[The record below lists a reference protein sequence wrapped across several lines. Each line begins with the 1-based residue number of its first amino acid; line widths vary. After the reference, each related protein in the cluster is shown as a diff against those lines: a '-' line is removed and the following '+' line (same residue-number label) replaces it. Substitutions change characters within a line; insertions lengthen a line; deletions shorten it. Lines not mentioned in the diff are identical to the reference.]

1 MDARIDVNITFDEN
15 NQIRVLSQEKYR
27 ETEAMK
33 SETIDF
39 LKKIMSFNDM
49 VTTLIEVLD
58 SQAQKIEDAK
68 LKAVGAR
75 NKIEGE
81 EDNRRAKE
89 QELKTLINEKRLLLE
104 RYATQ
109 SLSVSTCLTLMS
121 LFRRLTFEYESLQKV
136 ENDQKLTIE
145 KLSNNES

>member
-1 MDARIDVNITFDEN
+1 MDGRIDVNITLDEN

-89 QELKTLINEKRLLLE
+89 
-104 RYATQ
+104 
-109 SLSVSTCLTLMS
+109 
-121 LFRRLTFEYESLQKV
+121 
-136 ENDQKLTIE
+136 
-145 KLSNNES
+145 

>member
-1 MDARIDVNITFDEN
+1 MDGRIDVNITFDEN

-27 ETEAMK
+27 ETEQMK
-33 SETIDF
+33 TETIDF
-39 LKKIMSFNDM
+39 LKKIMSFNEM

-104 RYATQ
+104 R
-109 SLSVSTCLTLMS
+109 
-121 LFRRLTFEYESLQKV
+121 
-136 ENDQKLTIE
+136 
-145 KLSNNES
+145 

>member
-33 SETIDF
+33 TETIDF

-104 RYATQ
+104 R
-109 SLSVSTCLTLMS
+109 
-121 LFRRLTFEYESLQKV
+121 
-136 ENDQKLTIE
+136 
-145 KLSNNES
+145 

>member
-1 MDARIDVNITFDEN
+1 MDGRIDVNITFDEN

-27 ETEAMK
+27 ETEQMK
-33 SETIDF
+33 TETIDF
-39 LKKIMSFNDM
+39 LKKIMSFNEM

-89 QELKTLINEKRLLLE
+89 QELKTLINEKRLRLE
-104 RYATQ
+104 R
-109 SLSVSTCLTLMS
+109 
-121 LFRRLTFEYESLQKV
+121 
-136 ENDQKLTIE
+136 
-145 KLSNNES
+145 